1 MRLGL
6 FLFQPLIRGTE
17 GRRKGAGNWRW
28 VRAEGAFPYLAQRV
42 HGDEGRGTGRVPK
55 RERWAILAVIGGCE
69 GTAAHPKN
77 NSRNGVS
84 RLVPLPKSLADGTGF
99 FVPQCRNTAPS
110 NAFPGDSGGNHER
123 TGLPWLGAITVS
135 TTGLIC

>member
-42 HGDEGRGTGRVPK
+42 HGDNEGRGTGRVPK
-55 RERWAILAVIGGCE
+55 RERWAILAVIGGFQ
-69 GTAAHPKN
+69 GTATYPKI
-77 NSRNGVS
+77 
-84 RLVPLPKSLADGTGF
+84 T
-99 FVPQCRNTAPS
+99 
-110 NAFPGDSGGNHER
+110 
-123 TGLPWLGAITVS
+123 AITGYLCS
-135 TTGLIC
+135 CLYQNH